1 MDLKI
6 FSQTNG
12 KISKVNRGITD
23 GSSRFSLLRDNRK
36 RDEKCVESKMNLHL

>member
-12 KISKVNRGITD
+12 KISKVNRRVAKESYHFGTEKWKE
-23 GSSRFSLLRDNRK
+23 GRTCGESR
-36 RDEKCVESKMNLHL
+36 MNLHL